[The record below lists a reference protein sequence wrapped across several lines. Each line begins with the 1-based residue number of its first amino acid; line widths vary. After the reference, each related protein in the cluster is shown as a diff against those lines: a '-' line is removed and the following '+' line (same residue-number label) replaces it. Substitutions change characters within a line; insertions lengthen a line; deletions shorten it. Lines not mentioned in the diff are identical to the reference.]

1 MIPRV
6 QTENIERE
14 TLSSFAVLS
23 SESKGR
29 VVDEKK
35 CDIRTDF
42 QRDRD
47 RIIYSKAFRRLKY
60 KTQFFLAPF
69 GDHYRTRLT
78 HTLEVTQIA
87 RTIARALRLN
97 EDLTEAIALGH
108 DLGHA
113 PFGHAGE
120 RALQSICPHGF
131 QHDMQSLRV
140 VEKLERRRGLNLTQ
154 EVLDGIV
161 NHRTGSNPST
171 LEGKIVRISD
181 KVAYINH
188 DIDDSIR
195 AGILS
200 EEDLPKSIVDLLGRS
215 SKERINNLVV
225 NIIRMSSNENHIIL
239 DKEFEKALSD
249 LKEYM
254 FVNLYMNDYAKEE
267 EEKVHLIIKKLYS
280 YYVDNFEVLLED
292 EDILFEDD
300 INRAVCDYVAGMS
313 DRFAIDKFKE
323 IFLPEGKH

>member
-1 MIPRV
+1 MIPRI

-14 TLSSFAVLS
+14 VLSSYAVLS

-29 VVDEKK
+29 VHDERK

-42 QRDRD
+42 QRDID
-47 RIIYSKAFRRLKY
+47 RIIYSRAFRRLKY
-60 KTQFFLAPF
+60 KTQFFLAPY

-120 RALQSICPHGF
+120 RALDDICPHGF
-131 QHDMQSLRV
+131 KHDKQSLRV
-140 VEKLERRRGLNLTQ
+140 VEKLEKNRGLNLTW

-161 NHRTGSNPST
+161 NHRTGSSPST
-171 LEGKIVRISD
+171 LEGRIVQISD
-181 KVAYINH
+181 KVAYVNH

-195 AGILS
+195 AGILL
-200 EEDLPKSIVDLLGRS
+200 EADLPESIVKVLGRS
-215 SKERINNLVV
+215 SRDRINNLVV
-225 NIIRMSSNENHIIL
+225 NIIKVSS
-239 DKEFEKALSD
+239 DKDYIKMDEVFEKELSE
-249 LKEYM
+249 LKKYM
-254 FVNLYMNDYAKEE
+254 FDNLYMNNHAKAE
-267 EEKVHLIIKKLYS
+267 EEKVHFIIKKLYS
-280 YYVDNFEVLLED
+280 YYIDNFNKLS
-292 EDILFEDD
+292 EDD
-300 INRAVCDYVAGMS
+300 ILLNDDPDRIVCDYVSGMS
-313 DRFAIDKFKE
+313 DRFATDKFNE
-323 IFLPEGKH
+323 LFLPEGKR